1 MSTADERASTLSSLR
16 GRPLLVMLVD
26 SMGAAAVRKGGDI
39 CGLSAISAS
48 RVAAALSAVS

>member
-48 RVAAALSAVS
+48 LVAAALSAVS